1 MKFDWLILKVIY
13 LDVNSDVNSQ
23 PFSMYFCRHHRLVLR
38 QLPCKFDEVWLIT
51 TKVINEIGVKF
62 DWVLLKV
69 IHLDVNSDVN
79 SQPFPMYFCRHHRLV
94 LRQLPCKFG
103 EVWLI
108 TAKVFNEIGVKFDW
122 LLLKFI
128 HLDVN
133 SDVNSQPF
141 SMYFCRHHRLVL
153 RQLPCKF
160 GDVWLITGK
169 VLMRSV
175 WNLIEYY

>member
-1 MKFDWLILKVIY
+1 MSLLNCFPCSFADTIGWYYGNFPVNLAKFDQLLLKLY
-13 LDVNSDVNSQ
+13 
-23 PFSMYFCRHHRLVLR
+23 
-38 QLPCKFDEVWLIT
+38 
-51 TKVINEIGVKF
+51 NEIGVKF

-79 SQPFPMYFCRHHRLV
+79 SQPFSMYFCRHDRLV

-108 TAKVFNEIGVKFDW
+108 IAEVINELAVTFNS
-122 LLLKFI
+122 LLLKVI

-141 SMYFCRHHRLVL
+141 SMSFCRQHWLLL
-153 RQLPCKF
+153 R
-160 GDVWLITGK
+160 
-169 VLMRSV
+169 
-175 WNLIEYY
+175 

>member
-1 MKFDWLILKVIY
+1 M
-13 LDVNSDVNSQ
+13 
-23 PFSMYFCRHHRLVLR
+23 
-38 QLPCKFDEVWLIT
+38 
-51 TKVINEIGVKF
+51 KF

-79 SQPFPMYFCRHHRLV
+79 SQPFSMYFCRHDRLV

-108 TAKVFNEIGVKFDW
+108 IAEVINELAVKFNS
-122 LLLKFI
+122 LLLKVI

-141 SMYFCRHHRLVL
+141 SMSFCRQHWLLL

-160 GDVWLITGK
+160 GEVWFITAKVIKEIVVKFDYVLLKVIHFNVNSDVDSQPF
-169 VLMRSV
+169 LM
-175 WNLIEYY
+175 